1 MTFSM
6 SETLK
11 IDMQEEVGLHISNKC
26 QLSIIKCLMLIL
38 GIHSGSQ
45 LEKSYESTVN
55 PAVLCLKRIFIVP
68 KKYANNQ
75 NRPTSRFAVT

>member
-1 MTFSM
+1 MFYS
-6 SETLK
+6 
-11 IDMQEEVGLHISNKC
+11 
-26 QLSIIKCLMLIL
+26 LSPTEAE
-38 GIHSGSQ
+38 HSGSQ